1 VLGARWSYTELG
13 WGGYWAWDPVENASL
28 LPWLTG
34 TAFIHSIMIQERRGM
49 LKVWNASLVLA
60 TGTLAILGT
69 FLVRSGILDSIHA
82 FGASTLGVPFLILIG
97 AMVLGSVALVT
108 WRRADL
114 RSEHQLDSLLSREAI
129 FLLQNVILVALAFV
143 VWWGTF
149 FPLIS
154 EAVTGTR
161 SSVGPPWFD
170 KYTVPLAFAL
180 VALSG
185 IGPLMA
191 WRRVTAANLRRNFT
205 FPLAAALVALAAMS
219 LVSGAWQ
226 EPKAIAFATIVA
238 FVLAAVGQELWR
250 GMRARQAAAQEPAP
264 VALAGVVRR
273 NRRRYGGYIVHA
285 GFAVLLL
292 GVAIS
297 SSFEHAKDVTL
308 RPGQSTQI
316 DGFDVRYVR
325 ATSRPAPEKISL
337 GAVVQ
342 VSKDGREVA
351 TLRTT
356 RGFYPSQDASLGIV
370 GRFFGGEAESEV
382 GLRAG
387 FGRDIWIV
395 IAPDLAPLAPIIEEG
410 NATFRRA
417 MTGVMRRGGDEQA
430 VAQLFGLR
438 DAAVTAVARRFVT
451 RPWPADFRMI
461 VSPLATWIWI
471 GAIIVFTGGL
481 IALWP
486 APATARRRVTA
497 GYAAR
502 VARELARSSSAS

>member
-1 VLGARWSYTELG
+1 
-13 WGGYWAWDPVENASL
+13 
-28 LPWLTG
+28 
-34 TAFIHSIMIQERRGM
+34 M

-97 AMVLGSVALVT
+97 IMVLGSVALVV

-114 RSEHQLDSLLSREAI
+114 RSERRLDSLVSREAV
-129 FLLQNVILVALAFV
+129 FLVQNLVLVAMAFV

-170 KYTVPLAFAL
+170 RFTVPLAFVL

-185 IGPLMA
+185 VGPLIA
-191 WRRVTAANLRRNFT
+191 WRRVTTANLRRNFT
-205 FPLAAALVALAAMS
+205 FPVAAALVALVALS

-226 EPKAIAFATIVA
+226 EPKAVVFASVVA

-250 GMRARQAAAQEPAP
+250 GMRARMTAAGEAAP
-264 VALAGVVRR
+264 VALAGLVQR
-273 NRRRYGGYIVHA
+273 NRRRYGGYVVHA
-285 GFAVLLL
+285 GFAILLL

-297 SSFEHAKDVTL
+297 SSFEHARDVTL
-308 RPGQSTQI
+308 RPGQSATVN
-316 DGFDVRYVR
+316 GFDVRYAR
-325 ATSRPAPEKISL
+325 ATSQPSAEKISL
-337 GAVVQ
+337 GAVLEVT
-342 VSKDGREVA
+342 KDGRDVA

-356 RGFYPSQDASLGIV
+356 RGFYPSQDASQGIV

-387 FGRDIWIV
+387 LGRDIWVV
-395 IAPDLAPLAPIIEEG
+395 IAPDLRPLAPIIDEG

-417 MTGVMRRGGDEQA
+417 MQSVMGEGGDEQA
-430 VAQLFGLR
+430 VAQLFALR

-451 RPWPADFRMI
+451 RPWSSDFRII
-461 VSPLATWIWI
+461 VSPMATWIWI
-471 GAIIVFTGGL
+471 GTIVTVLGGL

-486 APATARRRVTA
+486 APAAARRRVSA

-502 VARELARSSSAS
+502 VARDLARTSSPS

>member
-1 VLGARWSYTELG
+1 
-13 WGGYWAWDPVENASL
+13 
-28 LPWLTG
+28 
-34 TAFIHSIMIQERRGM
+34 M

-82 FGASTLGVPFLILIG
+82 FGASTLGIPFLILIG
-97 AMVLGSVALVT
+97 TMVLGSVGLVA

-114 RSEHQLDSLLSREAI
+114 RTEHRIDSLLSREAV

-161 SSVGPPWFD
+161 ASVGPPWFD

-185 IGPLMA
+185 IGPLVP
-191 WRRVTAANLRRNFT
+191 WRRLTLASVRRGFVL
-205 FPLAAALVALAAMS
+205 PAVAGAVVALALL
-219 LVSGAWQ
+219 LVPGAWQ
-226 EPKAIAFATIVA
+226 EPKAAAFAGVVG
-238 FVLAAVGQELWR
+238 FVLTSVGQELWR
-250 GMRARQAAAQEPAP
+250 GMRARQASANEPAP

-273 NRRRYGGYIVHA
+273 NRRRYGGYVVHA
-285 GFAVLLL
+285 GFAILLL

-297 SSFEHAKDVTL
+297 SSFQHAKDVSL
-308 RPGQSTQI
+308 KPGQSARVG
-316 DGFDVRYVR
+316 GFDVRYVR
-325 ATSRPAPEKISL
+325 ATSHASAEKISL
-337 GAVVQ
+337 GAVLD
-342 VSKDGREVA
+342 VSKDGTHVA

-356 RGFYPSQDASLGIV
+356 RGYYPSQDVTQGIV
-370 GRFFGGEAESEV
+370 GRFFGGESESEV

-387 FGRDIWIV
+387 FGRDIWTV
-395 IAPDLAPLAPIIEEG
+395 INPDISPLAPIIAAG
-410 NATFRRA
+410 NDTFRRA
-417 MTGVMRRGGDEQA
+417 MVGILARGGGQQQL
-430 VAQLFGLR
+430 AQLYALR
-438 DAAVTAVARRFVT
+438 DVAVTAVARRFVT
-451 RPWPADFRMI
+451 RPWPADFRFI

-471 GAIIVFTGGL
+471 GAIVTFLGGL

-502 VARELARSSSAS
+502 VARELARTTQ